1 MAHYRGLSIAVLSGK
16 DALPMYDDPEM
27 DGDGDPNEVIRY
39 IEATTGAKFE
49 LHVTLDSSFAWDQS
63 NTVRITVVYDGARS
77 AWCQSI
83 SRASPPTNGA
93 GRYLVKFDTVPR
105 WCQSSQKWKVGFLS
119 FGALEASTLSRSLK
133 RDYC

>member
-1 MAHYRGLSIAVLSGK
+1 
-16 DALPMYDDPEM
+16 MYDDPEM

-49 LHVTLDSSFAWDQS
+49 LHVTLNSSFAWDQS

-105 WCQSSQKWKVGFLS
+105 WCQSSQQWKAGFLS
-119 FGALEASTLSRSLK
+119 FGALAASTLSRSLI